1 MKPMDKMK
9 DKKLMKHII
18 DEVQEEG
25 VIGEE
30 DSIAIL
36 TLKIMLRL
44 VKDAKATG
52 GNILVSDN
60 TGGGKDHLTKNV
72 CKVLLENKKTCYHRT
87 NLSPKIFNYWQPVDA
102 NKKPTTWNGK
112 VLYLEDPEEEC
123 LKSQAFK
130 VMASGG
136 TSITV
141 VKDQKVFEREIDGKP
156 VIIVTSMKA
165 NIDDEGQRRWD
176 CIRVDTSPELT
187 QKVIQKSFD
196 KAEGLIP
203 YNPDEQFR
211 ILLRSLRSYDVIIP
225 YASRLHKYFSSNMVL
240 RTQVLKLL
248 DYIRASAILHQYQ
261 RKKDADGK
269 LIAEEDDYELAR
281 YAFIKLRN
289 AQGNA
294 LNKKEEAIVD
304 YLVSKK
310 KPVKLNQVTSD
321 LNGISR
327 NWLYENKDNLVD
339 KNVIIT
345 KMEFDPDANRDVEH
359 LQYNLMNNKCNL
371 PSSTTALG
379 KKASGYI
386 ASGQFYK
393 EVNQIRKKEGLKKI
407 FTEVRT

>member
-9 DKKLMKHII
+9 DEKLIRHII
-18 DEVQEEG
+18 KEVQEEG

-30 DSIAIL
+30 DSITIL

-44 VKDAKATG
+44 VKGANAAG

-72 CKVLLENKKTCYHRT
+72 CKVLLEDKLTCLHRT
-87 NLSPKIFNYWQPVDA
+87 NLSPKVFNYWQPKDA
-102 NKKPTTWNGK
+102 NKKKTTWNGK

-141 VKDQKVFEREIDGKP
+141 VKDQNVFEREIDGKP
-156 VIIVTSMKA
+156 IIIVTSMKA

-176 CIRVDTSPELT
+176 CIRIDTSEELT
-187 QKVIQKSFD
+187 QKVIQKSFE
-196 KAEGLIP
+196 KASGLIP

-211 ILLRSLRSYDVIIP
+211 ILLRSLRSYDVKIP
-225 YASRLHKYFSSNMVL
+225 YANKLHKYFSTNMVL

-248 DYIRASAILHQYQ
+248 DYIKASAILHQYQ
-261 RKKDADGK
+261 RKKDEDGK
-269 LIAEEDDYELAR
+269 LIANEDDYELAR
-281 YAFIKLRN
+281 YAFLKLRN
-289 AQGNA
+289 AEGNA
-294 LNKKEEAIVD
+294 LNKKEEAVVD
-304 YLVSKK
+304 YLMSQG
-310 KPVKLNQVTSD
+310 KPMKLNQITSD

-327 NWLYENKDNLVD
+327 NWLYDNKDNLVD

-359 LQYNLMNNKCNL
+359 LVYNASTNKCNL
-371 PSSTTALG
+371 PSADTALG
-379 KKASGYI
+379 ITAKSYI
-386 ASGQFYK
+386 ASGKFYK
-393 EVNQIRKKEGLKKI
+393 EINQERKKEKLNKI
-407 FTEVRT
+407 FTEVI